1 MAGRKSKAQRLH
13 DAAVEAIIKERLSK
27 GQPAFTPREPKE
39 YSVKPVHSSIRKA
52 QELWAGRRQ
61 EKRAASLHEI
71 EKAKKLAEEAYLREL
86 AQAPQAAPVKWDD
99 DEDED

>member
-13 DAAVEAIIKERLSK
+13 DAAVAAIIAERLK
-27 GQPAFTPREPKE
+27 QGQPTLPPRPPKE
-39 YSVKPVHSSIRKA
+39 YSVKPVHSSIKKA

-61 EKRAASLHEI
+61 EKRAASLEEI
-71 EKAKKLAEEAYLREL
+71 EKAKKLAHEAYLKEL
-86 AQAPQAAPVKWDD
+86 AQAPQAPPVKWDE